1 MYENLLPIGSVVLLK
16 GGDKRVMIICRIS
29 APTNEGKVYDYGG
42 CLYPEGVI
50 DPNEIYFFDHG
61 SIERTYFI
69 GFQDSEELRFREEVL
84 GRLGELVIEN
94 GEIVE
99 RKVEDASDS
108 VVAEAPVDPETT
120 AVPEPAEETVET
132 AVFADVE

>member
-29 APTNEGKVYDYGG
+29 APTEEGKVYDYGA

-50 DPNEIYFFDHG
+50 DPNEIYFFDHDF
-61 SIERTYFI
+61 IERTYFI

-84 GRLGELVIEN
+84 GKLGELYVNED

-99 RKVEDASDS
+99 REARTEDA
-108 VVAEAPVDPETT
+108 ELAPADDGS
-120 AVPEPAEETVET
+120 VET
-132 AVFADVE
+132 AVFAEVE